1 MSSTQQQPGL
11 ASLSNVTL
19 VVKDLDDA
27 LAFYTET
34 LDFEPRMDEAFEL
47 DGDTGRWVTIG
58 LPGQDVDIAL
68 VTADEPYYDEET
80 SDLLAS
86 RLGTETWW
94 TFRTDDCEASVAA
107 LEAADVDITEAPQER
122 PWGTEAMFADPC
134 GNEFGLFEPAKE

>member
-1 MSSTQQQPGL
+1 MQPQPGL

-19 VVKDLDDA
+19 VVKDVDDA

-34 LDFEPRMDEAFEL
+34 LDFEPRMDEVFEL
-47 DGDTGRWVTIG
+47 DGVTGRWVTIG

-80 SDLLAS
+80 SDLLES

-94 TFRTDDCEASVAA
+94 TFHTADCEASVAA
-107 LEAADVDITEAPQER
+107 LEAADVEITEAPQER

-134 GNEFGLFEPAKE
+134 GNEFGLFEPAQE